1 MHGDGRRRVRANLT
15 EPASGT
21 VREWMDE
28 PGCPEELLRP
38 DLDALGRINRLTGA
52 VYLVRAY
59 LDRLLPVWRRSRTLG
74 APLALLDVATGGADI
89 PRAVVRWAARRGV
102 PVRIVA
108 VDRHPVTARLAAQ
121 SSARFPEI
129 EVIRTDARALP
140 FRDGAFDACLC
151 SIALHHL
158 EPAERPALLGRLD
171 RLGRLGFFVVDLVR
185 SPATHA
191 GVWLLTRCFRNPLIR
206 TDGPRSVGRAY
217 TWAQYRELAAT
228 AGVPNLSVRRVPGF
242 RAALERLG

>member
-1 MHGDGRRRVRANLT
+1 MRANT
-15 EPASGT
+15 IGPAPEI
-21 VREWMDE
+21 VREWMDD
-28 PGCPEELLRP
+28 PACPEELLRP

-52 VYLVRAY
+52 VHFVCAY

-89 PRAVVRWAARRGV
+89 PRAAVRWARRRDI

-108 VDRHPVTARLAAQ
+108 VDRHPATARLAAQ
-121 SSARFPEI
+121 SSAPFPEI
-129 EVIRTDARALP
+129 EVVRADARALP

-158 EPAERPALLGRLD
+158 EPAERPALVGRLD

-185 SPATHA
+185 SPAAHA
-191 GVWLLTRCFRNPLIR
+191 GVWLLTRCFPNPLIR
-206 TDGPRSVGRAY
+206 TDGPRSVDRAY
-217 TWAQYRELAAT
+217 TWPEYRKLAAA

>member
-1 MHGDGRRRVRANLT
+1 MAKIIHEL
-15 EPASGT
+15 
-21 VREWMDE
+21 MDD
-28 PGCPEELLRP
+28 PGCPEEMLRP
-38 DLDALGRINRLTGA
+38 DLEDLGRINRLTGA
-52 VYLVRAY
+52 VRLVCAY

-89 PRAVVRWAARRGV
+89 PRAVAQWAARRAV

-108 VDRHPVTARLAAQ
+108 VDRHPVTARLAAEA
-121 SSARFPEI
+121 SVGYPDIEI
-129 EVIRTDARALP
+129 VRADARALP

-158 EPAERPALLGRLD
+158 EPGDRPALLRRLD
-171 RLGRLGFFVVDLVR
+171 RLGRLGFLVVDLVR
-185 SPATHA
+185 SPAAYA
-191 GVWLLTRCFRNPLIR
+191 GVWLLTRCFRNRVIR

-217 TWAQYRELAAT
+217 SWDEYRDVAAA
-228 AGVPNLSVRRVPGF
+228 AGIPALTVRRVPVF